1 MPNQSGHAIFLLGS
15 GMQNSKGFQQDNG
28 LLNISFLSGL
38 RKKEGHKFTFLTLK
52 GLAFVSNKQQ
62 AGPVFYSALWNKP
75 FKTVRKSHR
84 APPVKQPLCKIC
96 IFYTITQAP
105 VLFSTKKPVCC
116 NATHRRVLYKRDY

>member
-38 RKKEGHKFTFLTLK
+38 RKKEGHKFTCLTRK

-84 APPVKQPLCKIC
+84 GAPCKATAMQNMY
-96 IFYTITQAP
+96 FLHNNASAGALFNKKAG
-105 VLFSTKKPVCC
+105 VLQC
-116 NATHRRVLYKRDY
+116 NTPAGAL